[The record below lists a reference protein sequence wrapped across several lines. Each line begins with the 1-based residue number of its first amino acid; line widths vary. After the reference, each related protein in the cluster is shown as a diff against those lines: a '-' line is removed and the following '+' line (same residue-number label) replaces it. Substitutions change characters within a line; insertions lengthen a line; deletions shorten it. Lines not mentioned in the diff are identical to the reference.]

1 MLPMT
6 VPKIKSGFGAELF
19 LIQKNK
25 ITKYMTHDAINSGLL
40 VAKETSIAR
49 NDIPVD
55 IMAAT
60 NRRIIDLVFW
70 SIYFFE

>member
-1 MLPMT
+1 MT

-25 ITKYMTHDAINSGLL
+25 ITKYMTHDAINSGFL
-40 VAKETSIAR
+40 VSKETSIAR
-49 NDIPVD
+49 NDIPVH